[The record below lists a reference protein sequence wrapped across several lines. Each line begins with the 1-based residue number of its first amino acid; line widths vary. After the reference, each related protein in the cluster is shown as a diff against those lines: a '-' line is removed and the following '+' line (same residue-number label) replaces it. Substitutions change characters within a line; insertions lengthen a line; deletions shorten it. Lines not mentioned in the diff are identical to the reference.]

1 MAESLRD
8 RRARKLRPDGLR
20 KGRGTWT
27 APRQSPGEQPI
38 DPLALPPD
46 PLLTASLPPAWAMT
60 QGLLPWRRAGGATIV
75 LCADPGASL
84 VHLDRLEPALG
95 RVRLAPA
102 VPESLALAL
111 AKSMGRPLARQAEL
125 RVPPRASCRTLPGRA
140 LSRWALA
147 AGGLLLTAV
156 LLAPAS
162 TLLAFVLLASLVLVL
177 LAALRLV
184 AVTAELRAD
193 RSPKGAEVVP
203 ARLPVIS
210 VLVPLYREAEIAGTL
225 LTRMETL
232 DYPRALLDLCLI
244 VEDNDA
250 VTRRALEGSDLPA
263 WAQII
268 EVPQGTLRTKPR
280 ALNYA
285 MNFARGSIIG
295 IYDAE
300 DIPAPDHLRRVAE
313 TFARRDQSTA
323 CLQGALDYFNHDSNW
338 IARCFTLEYGSWFRV
353 LLPGIQ
359 RLGLALPLGGTTL
372 FLRRKALETVGGWDA
387 HNVTEDADLGLRLAR
402 HGFRT
407 EMIAIATQE
416 EANARLWPW
425 VRQRSRWLKGYAITW
440 AVHMR
445 DPVALWRDLGPRAFW
460 GVQVMF
466 LGTLLQFALAPVLW
480 SFWLIPFGVPHPLL
494 TLMPGSVLV
503 SLSILF
509 LAAQVLD
516 IAFAWIGAR
525 RSGKARL
532 AIWAPTLIFYFP
544 LATLALYRALW
555 DVARDPFRW
564 EKTAHGI
571 HVPSGPVTPPPAPLP
586 NRAAAGS

>member
-1 MAESLRD
+1 M
-8 RRARKLRPDGLR
+8 
-20 KGRGTWT
+20 
-27 APRQSPGEQPI
+27 
-38 DPLALPPD
+38 
-46 PLLTASLPPAWAMT
+46 
-60 QGLLPWRRAGGATIV
+60 
-75 LCADPGASL
+75 
-84 VHLDRLEPALG
+84 
-95 RVRLAPA
+95 
-102 VPESLALAL
+102 
-111 AKSMGRPLARQAEL
+111 
-125 RVPPRASCRTLPGRA
+125 
-140 LSRWALA
+140 
-147 AGGLLLTAV
+147 
-156 LLAPAS
+156 
-162 TLLAFVLLASLVLVL
+162 
-177 LAALRLV
+177 
-184 AVTAELRAD
+184 
-193 RSPKGAEVVP
+193 
-203 ARLPVIS
+203 
-210 VLVPLYREAEIAGTL
+210 
-225 LTRMETL
+225 
-232 DYPRALLDLCLI
+232 
-244 VEDNDA
+244 
-250 VTRRALEGSDLPA
+250 
-263 WAQII
+263 
-268 EVPQGTLRTKPR
+268 
-280 ALNYA
+280 
-285 MNFARGSIIG
+285 
-295 IYDAE
+295 
-300 DIPAPDHLRRVAE
+300 
-313 TFARRDQSTA
+313 
-323 CLQGALDYFNHDSNW
+323 
-338 IARCFTLEYGSWFRV
+338 
-353 LLPGIQ
+353 
-359 RLGLALPLGGTTL
+359 
-372 FLRRKALETVGGWDA
+372 
-387 HNVTEDADLGLRLAR
+387 TEDADLGLRLAR

-480 SFWLIPFGVPHPLL
+480 SFWLIPFGVPHPLV